1 MSWKISA
8 KFARRELR
16 GGITGF
22 RILLACL
29 TLGVAAITAVSTIKI
44 AIETGLTEQGAT
56 LRGGQAE
63 AEFTYRFATAEERD
77 WLVGNALAIS
87 EVTDFGPWRMCRGPT
102 DPNKR

>member
-56 LRGGQAE
+56 LLGGQAE

-87 EVTDFGPWRMCRGPT
+87 EVTDFRSMAHVLSLIHI
-102 DPNKR
+102 